1 MLSLVREIT
10 DRQDANQSEI
20 WVNNKTRGKNEPLQL
35 QPAKLLGNCDFDYI
49 GVYFIMLVEGI
60 LWHVD
65 NLAKYS

>member
-35 QPAKLLGNCDFDYI
+35 QPAKLLGNCDFDCI
-49 GVYFIMLVEGI
+49 GIHFTMLGV
-60 LWHVD
+60 LWHTD
-65 NLAKYS
+65 IPIKWI